1 MTHLFEQIA
10 AAAHA
15 VQARWTGKPRLGIVL
30 GTGLGALAQD
40 IQAPVRIP
48 YADLPHFPQSTV
60 QGHAGELVCGTLGG
74 KPVVAMSGRFHAYE
88 GYSLQQIT
96 FPVRVMKAL
105 GCDMVILSNAAGGLN
120 PQFQKGD
127 VMLIADHINLMGD
140 NPLIGPND
148 ERLGDRF
155 PDMSEPYDRKL
166 IALAEKTAE
175 QEKLKLRKGVY
186 VAVSGPNLE
195 TAAEYRFLQ
204 RIGADAVGMSTVP
217 ENIVAIH
224 GKMKVLGFSI
234 ITDMCLPDSLTP
246 TSHEE
251 ILAVAT
257 EAERKLRGL
266 VRRLIEALP

>member
-1 MTHLFEQIA
+1 MSQLFDQIA
-10 AAAHA
+10 EA
-15 VQARWTGKPRLGIVL
+15 VQSVRSRWQGQPTIGLVL

-40 IQAPVRIP
+40 IQSPTRIP
-48 YADLPHFPQSTV
+48 YGELPHFPQSTV
-60 QGHAGELVCGTLGG
+60 LGHAGELVCGTLAG
-74 KPVVAMSGRFHAYE
+74 KSVIAMSGRFHAYE

-96 FPVRVMKAL
+96 FPLRVMKAL
-105 GCDMVILSNAAGGLN
+105 GCGTVILSNAAGGLN
-120 PQFQKGD
+120 PQFHKGD
-127 VMLIADHINLMGD
+127 VMLIEDHINLMGD

-155 PDMSEPYDRKL
+155 PDMSEPYDKKL
-166 IALAEKTAE
+166 LALAKECAK
-175 QEKLKLRKGVY
+175 QEMLLLQKGAY

-217 ENIVAIH
+217 ETIVAVH

-234 ITDMCLPDSLTP
+234 ITDMCLPESLAP

-257 EAERKLRGL
+257 EAEAKLRRL
-266 VRRLIEALP
+266 VRRIIEALP

>member
-1 MTHLFEQIA
+1 MTNLFDQIA

-15 VQARWTGKPRLGIVL
+15 VQAHWTGKPRLGIVL

-40 IQAPVRIP
+40 IQSPVRIH
-48 YADLPHFPQSTV
+48 YADVPHFPQSTV

-105 GCDMVILSNAAGGLN
+105 GCDTVILSNAAGGLN

-148 ERLGDRF
+148 DRLGDRF

-166 IALAEKTAE
+166 IALAEKTAD
-175 QEKLKLRKGVY
+175 QENLKLRKGVY

-234 ITDMCLPDSLTP
+234 ITDMCLPESLTP

-266 VRRLIEALP
+266 VRCLIEALP

>member
-105 GCDMVILSNAAGGLN
+105 GCDTVILSNAI
-120 PQFQKGD
+120 PK
-127 VMLIADHINLMGD
+127 
-140 NPLIGPND
+140 
-148 ERLGDRF
+148 RRC
-155 PDMSEPYDRKL
+155 
-166 IALAEKTAE
+166 
-175 QEKLKLRKGVY
+175 
-186 VAVSGPNLE
+186 
-195 TAAEYRFLQ
+195 
-204 RIGADAVGMSTVP
+204 DA
-217 ENIVAIH
+217 H
-224 GKMKVLGFSI
+224 RR
-234 ITDMCLPDSLTP
+234 
-246 TSHEE
+246 SH
-251 ILAVAT
+251 
-257 EAERKLRGL
+257 
-266 VRRLIEALP
+266 

>member
-1 MTHLFEQIA
+1 
-10 AAAHA
+10 
-15 VQARWTGKPRLGIVL
+15 
-30 GTGLGALAQD
+30 
-40 IQAPVRIP
+40 
-48 YADLPHFPQSTV
+48 V

-175 QEKLKLRKGVY
+175 QEKRKLRKGVY

-234 ITDMCLPDSLTP
+234 ITDMCLPESLNP
-246 TSHEE
+246 TSDEE